1 MKENILEKLADIIGT
16 ELVVEGVDISATIK
30 SLIDTNFSA
39 SDEEQGK
46 ASQMLKGLLFSED
59 PIAKK
64 FVKDLDKAL
73 SGFDIKKYQGKIE
86 EQADEEDDD
95 DDKGKG
101 KKKKN
106 PFTGKKK
113 DDDDDDDEEETD
125 ESMALRMQTQKRLKK
140 GKK

>member
-1 MKENILEKLADIIGT
+1 MSKILEKIANKLGT
-16 ELVVEGVDISATIK
+16 ELVEEKEEIIEEAINIGDTIK

-73 SGFDIKKYQGKIE
+73 SGFDIKKYQ
-86 EQADEEDDD
+86 
-95 DDKGKG
+95 
-101 KKKKN
+101 
-106 PFTGKKK
+106 
-113 DDDDDDDEEETD
+113 
-125 ESMALRMQTQKRLKK
+125 SS
-140 GKK
+140 